1 MNVNKNKGWKEIN
14 HQKEDGKNG
23 LKGIDV
29 IWCHIRCY
37 VSRLSPAHI
46 T

>member
-29 IWCHIRCY
+29 IWCHIRSY
-37 VSRLSPAHI
+37 VSRLGPAHI